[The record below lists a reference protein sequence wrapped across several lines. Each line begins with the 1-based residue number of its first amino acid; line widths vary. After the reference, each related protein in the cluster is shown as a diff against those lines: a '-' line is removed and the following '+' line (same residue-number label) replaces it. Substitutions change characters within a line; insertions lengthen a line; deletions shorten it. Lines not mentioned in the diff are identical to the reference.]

1 MMKKLNLLKTKQPK
15 EQEQGGRSVESSKQF
30 KKNTMIGLATTLVVV
45 IIINVI
51 SSFLFYR
58 IDLTKDKRHS
68 LSPSTIEMLKN
79 LEDKVYIRVYLKGK
93 DQPADYQ
100 LFAKQVEQMLQDFR
114 SYSKNVYFEFIDPL
128 EGKSNDEV
136 NSILGEFV
144 KKGLDPIPV
153 SREDANGYST
163 HMVIPGAI
171 VTYRDH
177 EYPAKL
183 VVADPSGSDWLQ
195 YSIEELEYN
204 LVSPMRRLMKTEKPN
219 VAFLDGHGE
228 LDFWSTCW
236 TAMQL
241 QRFYNVSR
249 ITLDGKINSLRNI
262 SLADSTGQNLKLG
275 ENKYDVLIVAQPTE
289 PFREYDKYII
299 DQFIMRGGKVLWL
312 IDNTTASLDSLQS
325 VPEFFATP
333 RSLYINDLFFTYGV
347 RINTNLIQDLSC
359 MPIPQQVSVIGD
371 QPQYKFMAFPY
382 CLDIVNFSDHPIVRN
397 IKEIKSEFAGSIDI
411 VGSGENLKKT
421 VLMTSSERSK
431 LVPTPSIVTLKVG
444 LTQPN
449 PQEFAFKNLPVAVLV
464 EGEFQSAY
472 KGILPAEFD
481 TIKELD
487 YRDKSVY
494 TRQIFVSDGDIIRN
508 PFDKKRNQP
517 YPAGYDIY
525 TRTMFDNTQ
534 FIVNCVNYLCADD
547 DLLQLRAKNFKI
559 GNLNN
564 EKIRGKKTKWAVLNI
579 AVPLALIVI
588 MGIILIFVRNFKY
601 GKKVKNNVHP
611 SASQNQPKKK

>member
-1 MMKKLNLLKTKQPK
+1 MKKNSNTQN
-15 EQEQGGRSVESSKQF
+15 SKQF
-30 KKNTMIGLATTLVVV
+30 KKNTIIGLIAALVIVL
-45 IIINVI
+45 IINI
-51 SSFLFYR
+51 LSSFLFFR

-68 LSPSTIEMLKN
+68 LSPSTIEILKN

-128 EGKSNDEV
+128 ESKSNEEV
-136 NSILGEFV
+136 NSILAEFL
-144 KKGLDPIPV
+144 KKGLEPIPI

-171 VTYRDH
+171 ITYRNH
-177 EYPAKL
+177 EYPARL
-183 VVADPSGSDWLQ
+183 VVADPSGADWLQ

-204 LVSPMRRLMKTEKPN
+204 LVSPIRRLVKTEKPS

-228 LDFWSTCW
+228 LDFWNTCW

-249 ITLDGKINSLRNI
+249 ITLDGKINSLRHI
-262 SLADSTGQNLKLG
+262 SIADSAKQTLKLG
-275 ENKYDVLIVAQPTE
+275 ENKYDVLIVAQPTQ
-289 PFREYDKYII
+289 PFKEYDKYII

-325 VPEFFATP
+325 TPEFFATP

-347 RINTNLIQDLSC
+347 RINPNLIQDLSC
-359 MPIPQQVSVIGD
+359 TPIPQQVSMIGD

-397 IKEIKSEFAGSIDI
+397 IKEIKSDFAGTIDL
-411 VGSGENLKKT
+411 VGNSENLQKT

-444 LTQPN
+444 LTKPN
-449 PQEFAFKNLPVAVLV
+449 MQEYAFHNLPVAVLV
-464 EGEFQSAY
+464 EGEFKSAF
-472 KGILPAEFD
+472 KGILPIEFD
-481 TIKELD
+481 TIRELD
-487 YRDKSVY
+487 YRDKSVP

-508 PFDKKRNQP
+508 PFDRKRNQP

-525 TRTMFDNTQ
+525 TRTMYDNTQ

-559 GNLNN
+559 GSLNN
-564 EKIRGKKTKWAVLNI
+564 DILRKHKTLLSVLNI
-579 AVPLALIVI
+579 CIPLALVII
-588 MGIILIFVRNFKY
+588 MGIILIVLR
-601 GKKVKNNVHP
+601 KVKF
-611 SASQNQPKKK
+611 SKKK

>member
-1 MMKKLNLLKTKQPK
+1 MKKDSENIK
-15 EQEQGGRSVESSKQF
+15 EQETRNKVQGSKQF
-30 KKNTMIGLATTLVVV
+30 KRNTLLGLAIALVAV
-45 IIINVI
+45 IVINI
-51 SSFLFYR
+51 LSSFLFFR

-68 LSPSTIEMLKN
+68 LSDSTVEMLKN
-79 LEDKVYIRVYLKGK
+79 LEDRVYIRVYLKGK

-114 SYSKNVYFEFIDPL
+114 GYSKNVYFEFIDPL
-128 EGKSNDEV
+128 EGKNNDEV
-136 NSILGEFV
+136 NNILAEFV

-171 VTYRDH
+171 VSYRGH

-183 VVADPSGSDWLQ
+183 VVADPSGADWLQ

-204 LVSPMRRLMKTEKPN
+204 LISPIRRLMKTEKPN

-249 ITLDGKINSLRNI
+249 VTLDGKINSLRNI
-262 SLADSTGQNLKLG
+262 SIADSAKQTLNLG
-275 ENKYDVLIVAQPTE
+275 ENKYDVLVIAQPTQ
-289 PFREYDKYII
+289 PFKEYDKYII

-312 IDNTTASLDSLQS
+312 IDNTTASLDSLQA

-333 RSLYINDLFFTYGV
+333 RALYINDLLFTYGV
-347 RINTNLIQDLSC
+347 RINPNLIQDLSC
-359 MPIPQQVSVIGD
+359 MPIPQQVSIIGD

-382 CLDIVNFSDHPIVRN
+382 SLDVVNFSDHPIVRN
-397 IKEIKSEFAGSIDI
+397 IKEVKSDFAGTIDL
-411 VGSGENLKKT
+411 VGKDEKLVKT

-444 LTQPN
+444 LTKPN
-449 PQEFAFKNLPVAVLV
+449 MQEFAFHNLPLAVLV
-464 EGEFQSAY
+464 EGEFESAF

-487 YRDKSVY
+487 YRDKSVP

-547 DLLQLRAKNFKI
+547 DLLQLRAKSFKI
-559 GNLNN
+559 GSLNN
-564 EKIRGKKTKWAVLNI
+564 EKVRSHKTLLAILNI
-579 AVPLALIVI
+579 GLPLLLIAIMGTILIV
-588 MGIILIFVRNFKY
+588 MRKVRF
-601 GKKVKNNVHP
+601 
-611 SASQNQPKKK
+611 SKKK

>member
-1 MMKKLNLLKTKQPK
+1 MKKDSENIK
-15 EQEQGGRSVESSKQF
+15 EQETRNKVQGSKQF
-30 KKNTMIGLATTLVVV
+30 KRNTLLGLAIALVAV
-45 IIINVI
+45 IVINI
-51 SSFLFYR
+51 LSSFLFFR

-68 LSPSTIEMLKN
+68 LSDSTVEMLKN
-79 LEDKVYIRVYLKGK
+79 LEDRVYIRVYLKGK

-114 SYSKNVYFEFIDPL
+114 GYTKNVYFEFIDPL
-128 EGKSNDEV
+128 EGKNNDEV
-136 NSILGEFV
+136 NNILAEFV

-171 VTYRDH
+171 VSYRGH

-183 VVADPSGSDWLQ
+183 VVADPSGADWLQ

-204 LVSPMRRLMKTEKPN
+204 LISPIRRLMKTEKPN

-249 ITLDGKINSLRNI
+249 VTLDGKINSLRNI
-262 SLADSTGQNLKLG
+262 SIADSAKQTLNLG
-275 ENKYDVLIVAQPTE
+275 ENKYDVLVIAQPTQ
-289 PFREYDKYII
+289 PFKEYDKYII

-312 IDNTTASLDSLQS
+312 IDNTTASLDSLQA

-333 RSLYINDLFFTYGV
+333 RALYINDLLFTYGV
-347 RINTNLIQDLSC
+347 RINPNLIQDLSC
-359 MPIPQQVSVIGD
+359 MPIPQQVSMIGD

-382 CLDIVNFSDHPIVRN
+382 SLDVVNFSDHPIVRN
-397 IKEIKSEFAGSIDI
+397 IKEVKSDFAGTIDL
-411 VGSGENLKKT
+411 VGKDEKLVKT

-444 LTQPN
+444 LTKPN
-449 PQEFAFKNLPVAVLV
+449 MQEFAFHNLPLAVLV
-464 EGEFQSAY
+464 EGEFESAF

-487 YRDKSVY
+487 YRDKSVP

-547 DLLQLRAKNFKI
+547 DLLQLRAKTFKI
-559 GNLNN
+559 GSLNN
-564 EKIRGKKTKWAVLNI
+564 EKVRSHKTLLAILNI
-579 AVPLALIVI
+579 GLPLLLIAIMGTILIV
-588 MGIILIFVRNFKY
+588 MRKVRFSN
-601 GKKVKNNVHP
+601 KK
-611 SASQNQPKKK
+611 

>member
-1 MMKKLNLLKTKQPK
+1 MKKDSENIK
-15 EQEQGGRSVESSKQF
+15 EQETRNKVQGSKQF
-30 KKNTMIGLATTLVVV
+30 KRNTLLGLAIALVAV
-45 IIINVI
+45 IVINI
-51 SSFLFYR
+51 LSSFLFFR

-68 LSPSTIEMLKN
+68 LSDSTVEMLKN
-79 LEDKVYIRVYLKGK
+79 LEDRVYIRVYLKGK

-114 SYSKNVYFEFIDPL
+114 GYTKNVYFEFIDPL
-128 EGKSNDEV
+128 EGKNNDEV
-136 NSILGEFV
+136 NNILAEFV

-171 VTYRDH
+171 VSYRGH

-183 VVADPSGSDWLQ
+183 VVADPSGADWLQ

-204 LVSPMRRLMKTEKPN
+204 LISPIRRLMKTEKPN

-249 ITLDGKINSLRNI
+249 VTLDGKINSLRNI
-262 SLADSTGQNLKLG
+262 SIADSAKQTLNLG
-275 ENKYDVLIVAQPTE
+275 ENKYDVLVIAQPTQ
-289 PFREYDKYII
+289 PFKEYDKYII

-312 IDNTTASLDSLQS
+312 IDNTTASLDSLQA

-333 RSLYINDLFFTYGV
+333 RALYINDLLFTYGV
-347 RINTNLIQDLSC
+347 RINPNLIQDLSC
-359 MPIPQQVSVIGD
+359 MPIPQQVSMIGD

-382 CLDIVNFSDHPIVRN
+382 SLDVVNFSDHPIVRN
-397 IKEIKSEFAGSIDI
+397 IKEVKSDFAGTIDL
-411 VGSGENLKKT
+411 VGKDEKLVKT

-444 LTQPN
+444 LTKPN
-449 PQEFAFKNLPVAVLV
+449 MQEFAFHNLPLAVLV
-464 EGEFQSAY
+464 EGEFESAF

-487 YRDKSVY
+487 YRDKSVP

-547 DLLQLRAKNFKI
+547 DLLQLRAKTFKI
-559 GNLNN
+559 GSLNN
-564 EKIRGKKTKWAVLNI
+564 EKVRSHKTLLAILNI
-579 AVPLALIVI
+579 GLPLLLIAI
-588 MGIILIFVRNFKY
+588 MGTILIFMR
-601 GKKVKNNVHP
+601 KVKFSN
-611 SASQNQPKKK
+611 KK

>member
-1 MMKKLNLLKTKQPK
+1 MKKNFNTKN
-15 EQEQGGRSVESSKQF
+15 SKQF
-30 KKNTMIGLATTLVVV
+30 KKNTIIGLIAALVIVL
-45 IIINVI
+45 IINII
-51 SSFLFYR
+51 SSFLFFR

-68 LSPSTIEMLKN
+68 LSPSTIEILKN
-79 LEDKVYIRVYLKGK
+79 LDDKVYIRVYLKGK

-128 EGKSNDEV
+128 DSKNNEEV
-136 NSILGEFV
+136 NSILAEFV
-144 KKGLDPIPV
+144 KKGLEPIPI

-171 VTYRDH
+171 ISYQNH

-183 VVADPSGSDWLQ
+183 VVADPSGADWMQ

-204 LVSPMRRLMKTEKPN
+204 LVSPIRRLIKTEKPN

-249 ITLDGKINSLRNI
+249 ITLDGKINSLRHI
-262 SLADSTGQNLKLG
+262 SVADSASQTLKLG
-275 ENKYDVLIVAQPTE
+275 ENKYDVLIVAQPTQ
-289 PFREYDKYII
+289 PFKEYDKYII

-325 VPEFFATP
+325 TPEFFATP
-333 RSLYINDLFFTYGV
+333 RALYINDLFFTYGV
-347 RINTNLIQDLSC
+347 RINPNLIQDLSC
-359 MPIPQQVSVIGD
+359 MPIPQQVSMIGD

-397 IKEIKSEFAGSIDI
+397 IKEIKSDFAGTIDL
-411 VGSGENLKKT
+411 VGNSEELQKT

-444 LTQPN
+444 LTKPN
-449 PQEFAFKNLPVAVLV
+449 MQEYAFRNLPVAVLV
-464 EGEFQSAY
+464 EGQFKSAF
-472 KGILPAEFD
+472 KGILPIEFD

-487 YRDKSVY
+487 YRDKSVP
-494 TRQIFVSDGDIIRN
+494 TRQIFVADGDIIRN

-534 FIVNCVNYLCADD
+534 FIINCVNYLCADD

-559 GNLNN
+559 GSLNN
-564 EKIRGKKTKWAVLNI
+564 EIIRSHKTLLSILNI
-579 AVPLALIVI
+579 CIPLLLVIIMGVILIV
-588 MGIILIFVRNFKY
+588 LRKVRFS
-601 GKKVKNNVHP
+601 KKR
-611 SASQNQPKKK
+611 

>member
-1 MMKKLNLLKTKQPK
+1 MKKIKDIFNKKGS
-15 EQEQGGRSVESSKQF
+15 EQNTNTGDNKMHGSKQF
-30 KKNTMIGLATTLVVV
+30 KRYTLIGFAVALL
-45 IIINVI
+45 IIIVVNLL
-51 SSFLFYR
+51 SSFLFFR

-68 LSPSTIEMLKN
+68 LSKSTTEMLQN
-79 LEDKVYIRVYLKGK
+79 LEDRVYIRVYLKGK

-114 SYSKNVYFEFIDPL
+114 GYSKNVYFEFIDPL
-128 EGKSNDEV
+128 EGKNNEEV
-136 NSILGEFV
+136 KNILAEFV
-144 KKGLDPIPV
+144 KKGLEPIPI

-171 VTYRDH
+171 ISYRDH

-183 VVADPSGSDWLQ
+183 VVADPSGADWLQ

-204 LVSPMRRLMKTEKPN
+204 LVSPIRRLLKTEKPN

-236 TAMQL
+236 TTMQL

-262 SLADSTGQNLKLG
+262 SVADSASQTLKLG
-275 ENKYDVLIVAQPTE
+275 DNKYDVLIVAQPTE
-289 PFREYDKYII
+289 PFKEYDKYII

-325 VPEFFATP
+325 RPEFFATP

-347 RINTNLIQDLSC
+347 RINPNLIQDLSC
-359 MPIPQQVSVIGD
+359 LPIPQQVSMIGD

-382 CLDIVNFSDHPIVRN
+382 SLDIVNFSNHPIVRN
-397 IKEIKSEFAGSIDI
+397 IKEIKSDFAGSIDM
-411 VGSGENLKKT
+411 VGKDNDLKKT

-431 LVPTPSIVTLKVG
+431 LVPAPSIVTLKVG
-444 LTQPN
+444 LTKPN
-449 PQEFAFKNLPVAVLV
+449 MQEFAFRNLPIAVLV
-464 EGEFQSAY
+464 EGEFESAF
-472 KGILPAEFD
+472 KGILPIEFD

-487 YRDKSVY
+487 YREKGVY
-494 TRQIFVSDGDIIRN
+494 TRQIFVADGDIIRN
-508 PFDKKRNQP
+508 PFDRKRNMP
-517 YPAGYDIY
+517 YPAGYDVY

-559 GNLNN
+559 GNLDN
-564 EKIRGKKTKWAVLNI
+564 EKIRNKKTFWAILNI
-579 AVPLALIVI
+579 TLPLLLITI
-588 MGIILIFVRNFKY
+588 MGIVLIVMRNVRFS
-601 GKKVKNNVHP
+601 KK
-611 SASQNQPKKK
+611 S

>member
-1 MMKKLNLLKTKQPK
+1 MKKNSNTQN
-15 EQEQGGRSVESSKQF
+15 SKQF
-30 KKNTMIGLATTLVVV
+30 KKNTIIGLIAALVIVL
-45 IIINVI
+45 IINI
-51 SSFLFYR
+51 LSSFLFFR

-68 LSPSTIEMLKN
+68 LSPSTIEILKN

-128 EGKSNDEV
+128 ESKSNEEV
-136 NSILGEFV
+136 NSILAEFL
-144 KKGLDPIPV
+144 KKGLEPIPI

-171 VTYRDH
+171 ITYRNH
-177 EYPAKL
+177 EYPARL
-183 VVADPSGSDWLQ
+183 VVADPSGADWLQ

-204 LVSPMRRLMKTEKPN
+204 LVSPIRRLVKTEKPS

-249 ITLDGKINSLRNI
+249 ITLDGKINSLRHI
-262 SLADSTGQNLKLG
+262 SVADSTNQTLKLG
-275 ENKYDVLIVAQPTE
+275 ENKYDVLIVAQPTQ
-289 PFREYDKYII
+289 PFKEYDKYII

-325 VPEFFATP
+325 TPEFFATP

-347 RINTNLIQDLSC
+347 RINPNLIQDLSC
-359 MPIPQQVSVIGD
+359 TPIPQQVSMIGD

-397 IKEIKSEFAGSIDI
+397 IKEIKSDFAGTIDL
-411 VGSGENLKKT
+411 VGNSENLQKT

-444 LTQPN
+444 LTKPN
-449 PQEFAFKNLPVAVLV
+449 MQEYAFHNLPVAVLV
-464 EGEFQSAY
+464 EGEFKSAF
-472 KGILPAEFD
+472 KGILPIEFD

-487 YRDKSVY
+487 YRDKSVP

-508 PFDKKRNQP
+508 PFDRKRNQP

-525 TRTMFDNTQ
+525 TRTMYDNTQ

-559 GNLNN
+559 GSLNN
-564 EKIRGKKTKWAVLNI
+564 DIVRKHKTLLSVLNI
-579 AVPLALIVI
+579 CIPLALVII
-588 MGIILIFVRNFKY
+588 MGIILIVLR
-601 GKKVKNNVHP
+601 KVKF
-611 SASQNQPKKK
+611 SKKK